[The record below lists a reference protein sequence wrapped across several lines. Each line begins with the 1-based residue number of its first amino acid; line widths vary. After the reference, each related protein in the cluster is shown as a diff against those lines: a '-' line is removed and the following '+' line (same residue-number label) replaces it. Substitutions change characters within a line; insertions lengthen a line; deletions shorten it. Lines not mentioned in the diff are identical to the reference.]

1 MNAKERFDKKTIQEL
16 VELQNN
22 DLDYAKSQTRVVMY
36 CRTSTKEQHLDCQYE
51 DLLEVAKRMNWRI
64 VKIYEEQVSGTK
76 GVEDRTALKQL
87 MFDASKKRFDK
98 VMIWDVSRLARNMR
112 HLISVCE
119 QLKDYGIHIY
129 SFSQGLDT
137 STMMGSTFFQMCG
150 IFSSMETELRAERQ
164 KLGIARALERGAK
177 FGRKTKL
184 TDDKLKEIKRLRE
197 TGLSY
202 NKISKEVGLGHATVY
217 KAVNSTQSEMVV

>member
-1 MNAKERFDKKTIQEL
+1 MNDKYTAKAIREIIENR
-16 VELQNN
+16 N
-22 DLDYAKSQTRVVMY
+22 DELDYAKGQTRVAMY

-51 DLLEVAKRMNWRI
+51 DLIEVAKRMEWQI
-64 VKIYEEQVSGTK
+64 VELYEEQVSGTK
-76 GVEDRTALKQL
+76 GVADRIALERL
-87 MFDASKKRFDK
+87 LLDASQKRFDK

-119 QLKDYGIHIY
+119 QLKDYDIHIY
-129 SFSQGLDT
+129 SYSQNLDT
-137 STMMGSTFFQMCG
+137 STMSGQAFFQMCG
-150 IFSSMETELRAERQ
+150 IFSSMETSLRAERQ

-184 TDDKLKEIKRLRE
+184 TDGKLREIKRLRE

-202 NKISKEVGLGHATVY
+202 NKISKEVGLGHATVF
-217 KAVNSTQSEMVV
+217 KAVKNMQSEMVA

>member
-1 MNAKERFDKKTIQEL
+1 MNDKYTAKAIREIIENR
-16 VELQNN
+16 N
-22 DLDYAKSQTRVVMY
+22 DELDYAKGQTRVAMY

-51 DLLEVAKRMNWRI
+51 DLIEVAKRMEWQI
-64 VKIYEEQVSGTK
+64 VELYEEQVSGTK
-76 GVEDRTALKQL
+76 GVVDRNELERL
-87 MFDASKKRFDK
+87 LLDASKKRFDK

-129 SFSQGLDT
+129 SYSQNLDT
-137 STMMGSTFFQMCG
+137 STMSGQAFFQMCG
-150 IFSSMETELRAERQ
+150 IFSSMETSLRAERQ

-184 TDDKLKEIKRLRE
+184 TKSKLDEIRRLRE
-197 TGLSY
+197 RGLSLK
-202 NKISKEVGLGHATVY
+202 KISNEVELGVATIH
-217 KAVNSTQSEMVV
+217 KAVKNMRSEMVA

>member
-36 CRTSTKEQHLDCQYE
+36 CRTSMKSQKLDLQYK

-64 VKIYEEQVSGTK
+64 VRIYEEQVSGTK

-87 MFDASKKRFDK
+87 LFDASKKRFDK

-119 QLKDYGIHIY
+119 QLKDYDINIY
-129 SFSQGLDT
+129 AYNQNLDT
-137 STMMGSTFFQMCG
+137 STMSGQAFFQMCG
-150 IFSSMETELRAERQ
+150 IFSEMETELRAERQ

-177 FGRKTKL
+177 FGRKSKL
-184 TDDKLKEIKRLRE
+184 TNGKLREIRRLRE
-197 TGLSY
+197 RGLSFK
-202 NKISKEVGLGHATVY
+202 KISNEVELGVATIHKVV
-217 KAVNSTQSEMVV
+217 KNMRSEKVA